1 MQTSLRVFACA
12 SLLVTACGT
21 DPVAFVGPDAAVDV
35 ATVATDATVDATV
48 DATPDAPDAAPDR
61 APVEAAVDAGPPD
74 VPIAPGMTVDYVF
87 SRFTIDGDAVRTAPN
102 PAIHTQGV
110 AGFNLDGRFTGAVA
124 AMPADCAHGD
134 FFSTLDPDQNM
145 GACTVGSARGGS
157 GCVGGVDNQLPAV
170 ADLVMGFGNNLR
182 TSIDTLVD
190 TGRTVVIVR
199 VAGLDAPP
207 SPELND
213 TSVTV
218 LVYPVARPMF
228 ARCAMSGTPGLA
240 YAIDDASLTRAGD
253 LASARY
259 RFPAAVVRGR
269 LVTQPSRSPGADFAI
284 NVPLTGGV
292 PATFELSRTQIRAD
306 LAADRAT
313 QGNLGGYTPL
323 RAVAAAVSTALP
335 AGIPESTV
343 TALLQSLVDVQV
355 PAGDPEGCYAPN
367 GAIALGMGFTAVRA
381 VVAERT
387 VAGAPA
393 GMCGSE

>member
-1 MQTSLRVFACA
+1 MQTSLRVFAGAC
-12 SLLVTACGT
+12 LLLTACGT
-21 DPVAFVGPDAAVDV
+21 APVAFVGPDAAVDGT
-35 ATVATDATVDATV
+35 ASDAAVDSTL
-48 DATPDAPDAAPDR
+48 DAPDAAPDVAPDR

-102 PAIHTQGV
+102 PAVHTEGV

-134 FFSTLDPDQNM
+134 FFSTLDADQNM
-145 GACTVGSARGGS
+145 GACAAGSARGGS

-170 ADLVMGFGNNLR
+170 ADLVMGFGNDLR
-182 TSIDTLVD
+182 TSIDTLVNA
-190 TGRTVVIVR
+190 GRTVVLMR

-207 SPELND
+207 SPTLD
-213 TSVTV
+213 DSSVTV

-228 ARCAMSGTPGLA
+228 ADCAMSGTPGLA

-253 LASARY
+253 IASARY

-269 LVTQPSRSPGADFAI
+269 LVTQPSRAPGADFAI

-292 PATFELSRTQIRAD
+292 PATFELLRTQIRAD
-306 LAADRAT
+306 LGADRAT
-313 QGNLGGYTPL
+313 RGNLGGYTPL
-323 RAVAAAVSTALP
+323 RAVTAAVAGALP

-343 TALLQSLVDVQV
+343 SLILQSLVDVQS
-355 PAGDPEGCYAPN
+355 PAGDSEGCYAPN
-367 GAIALGMGFTAVRA
+367 GAIALGMGFVAARA
-381 VVAERT
+381 TVAERT
-387 VAGAPA
+387 VAGPPA
-393 GMCGSE
+393 GMCGSQ